1 MAYRGLLP
9 DEFLNALD
17 PTERGQLWAEA
28 LVAPRP
34 GVTRLVICPDVG
46 KEPVGFAVV
55 GPVRA
60 AGDNGSVG
68 GGAGDSGLG
77 ELHAINLDP
86 DSWGCGLGRELLAAA
101 TDELSRLGFG
111 EAGLWVVTGT
121 RGLAG
126 STKPP
131 AGVQRGLSASMTRVD
146 PRSRRSATAA
156 R

>member
-1 MAYRGLLP
+1 MACRGLLP

-68 GGAGDSGLG
+68 GGAGDSGLA
-77 ELHAINLDP
+77 ELHAINLDL
-86 DSWGCGLGRELLAAA
+86 DSWA
-101 TDELSRLGFG
+101 
-111 EAGLWVVTGT
+111 
-121 RGLAG
+121 AG
-126 STKPP
+126 SDVNYWPLQPTNS
-131 AGVQRGLSASMTRVD
+131 ADSASAKR
-146 PRSRRSATAA
+146 ACGW
-156 R
+156 